1 VEIHPAAEAAVG
13 RCEDEGWQCCSR
25 ERDRERSRGW
35 EREGLGWD
43 ERGMVGLKYISH

>member
-1 VEIHPAAEAAVG
+1 VAVLF
-13 RCEDEGWQCCSR
+13 ER
-25 ERDRERSRGW
+25 EDRERSRGW